1 MFGSSNL
8 KLKTMEKEKTISKI
22 QNEIYELEMKKDR
35 YVIWVK
41 QELTLIKS
49 YTEDEDI
56 WSATRTLKAHI
67 DKIEQY
73 KATILATE
81 CRIDSLE
88 WVLDELNEE
97 GGSNE

>member
-1 MFGSSNL
+1 
-8 KLKTMEKEKTISKI
+8 MENQTTIRKI
-22 QNEIYELEMKKDR
+22 QNEIIELGKKKDR

-73 KATILATE
+73 KATIIATE

-88 WVLDELNEE
+88 WVLDELTEE
-97 GGSNE
+97 GGDNE